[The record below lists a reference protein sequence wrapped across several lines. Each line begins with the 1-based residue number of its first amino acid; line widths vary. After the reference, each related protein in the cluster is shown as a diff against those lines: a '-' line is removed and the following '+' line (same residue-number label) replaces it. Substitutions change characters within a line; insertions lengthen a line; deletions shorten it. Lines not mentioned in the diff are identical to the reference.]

1 MMEKELGVYISGS
14 REVDAECELVGR
26 LLAEM
31 TPSVRWV
38 IKRTP
43 RSFEHVNPDLAQ
55 LRRSQFYL
63 ILLAV
68 DITAPMGVEWQAAKQ
83 GGLAI
88 MAYRHSGVI
97 PSPAATIFARESGLR
112 WQTYQSPQEFIRLF
126 ERDLITRLIEG
137 TPGYGLDLADIEELS
152 RRLKALDEADEK
164 AQSEGGEERRGA
176 GRGGVILP
184 AEQR

>member
-1 MMEKELGVYISGS
+1 MAAKELGVYISGS
-14 REVDAECELVGR
+14 NEVDAECELVGR

-43 RSFEHVNPDLAQ
+43 RSFEYLNPDLEQ

-68 DITAPMGVEWQAAKQ
+68 DIYAPMGVEWQAAQ
-83 GGLAI
+83 QEGLTV
-88 MAYRHSGVI
+88 MAYRHGGVI
-97 PSPAATIFARESGLR
+97 PSPAAAVFARESGLR
-112 WQTYQSPQEFIRLF
+112 WQVYQSPQEFIHLF
-126 ERDLITRLIEG
+126 ERDLITCLVEG
-137 TPGYGLDLADIEELS
+137 TPGYGLDLGDIEELS
-152 RRLKALDEADEK
+152 RRLKALDEADRAAKGE
-164 AQSEGGEERRGA
+164 SGEERRGA

-184 AEQR
+184 A

>member
-1 MMEKELGVYISGS
+1 MVEKELGVYISGS
-14 REVDAECELVGR
+14 SEVDAECELVGR

-112 WQTYQSPQEFIRLF
+112 WQMYQSPQEFIRLF

-137 TPGYGLDLADIEELS
+137 TPGYGLDLADIEDLS
-152 RRLKALDEADEK
+152 RRLKAL
-164 AQSEGGEERRGA
+164 
-176 GRGGVILP
+176 
-184 AEQR
+184 

>member
-1 MMEKELGVYISGS
+1 MAVKELGVYISGS
-14 REVDAECELVGR
+14 SEVDAECELVGR

-31 TPSVRWV
+31 TPSVRWI

-43 RSFEHVNPDLAQ
+43 RSFEHVNPDLVQ

-68 DITAPMGVEWQAAKQ
+68 DISAPMGVEYQAAKQ
-83 GGLAI
+83 SGLAM
-88 MAYRHSGVI
+88 MAYRHTGVI

-112 WQTYQSPQEFIRLF
+112 WQTYQSPQEFIHQF

-137 TPGYGLDLADIEELS
+137 TPGYGLDLKDIEELS
-152 RRLKALDEADEK
+152 RRLKALDEADEAAK
-164 AQSEGGEERRGA
+164 REHIEDRRDA
-176 GRGGVILP
+176 SRGGVILP
-184 AEQR
+184 AQER